1 MQIVLS
7 IFLLT
12 LQILYS
18 DSFRKQVQGRASY
31 VLDTPEMRRVRESQR
46 NISTVMATD
55 VMSSFLISVPEGV
68 TI

>member
-55 VMSSFLISVPEGV
+55 VMSSFLIGVPEGV